1 MMRLS
6 GTPTPHELRAALW
19 VARMLPETGIA
30 RADAQASYSLTPSGG
45 VYRHEDFAAA
55 EAQLTQ
61 CGLIDIS
68 NGRLSPSAELAEIG
82 RLPDEE
88 AIGVLLVVISERD
101 PPIWLSMAA
110 EAGSLAVEAIPDGD
124 WKTFETVIVDS
135 ARREALLLSLSR
147 KVDPTHTAS
156 IGAQGENCVV
166 EACRLRLVELGR
178 SDLATAVR
186 RVSTISDQLGYDV
199 VSPTAAGPSWR
210 LEVKTTQV
218 VGFLVCVHLSRNEAR
233 VGLSDPGWALVVC
246 WRRPDEAIEIVGW
259 CNASTLVPLLP
270 QDSCSQGAWT
280 SARLMLLRD
289 ELHDGLPDLE
299 MGWAA

>member
-1 MMRLS
+1 MRAS
-6 GTPTPHELRAALW
+6 RTPTPHELRAALW

-30 RADAQASYSLTPSGG
+30 RADAQASYALAPSGG

-55 EAQLTQ
+55 EARLAE
-61 CGLIDIS
+61 CGLIALS
-68 NGRLSPSAELAEIG
+68 NDRLSPSAELTEVSQ
-82 RLPDEE
+82 LPEAE
-88 AIGVLLVVISERD
+88 AIEVMLVAISERN
-101 PPIWLSMAA
+101 PPIWLSTAA
-110 EAGSLAVEAIPDGD
+110 DAETLAVEAIPDGD
-124 WKTFETVIVDS
+124 WKTFETVIADP

-147 KVDPTHTAS
+147 KFDPIHTAS

-166 EACRLRLVELGR
+166 KACRLRLVELGR

-186 RVSTISDQLGYDV
+186 RVSIISDQLGYDV

-218 VGFLVCVHLSRNEAR
+218 VGFLVCIHLSRNEAR

-259 CNASTLVPLLP
+259 CNSSILAPLLP
-270 QDSCSQGAWT
+270 QDSCPQGAWT
-280 SARLMLLRD
+280 SVRLMLLRD
-289 ELHDGLPDLE
+289 ELRDGLPDLE